1 MRLWRDRHL
10 QLSLTRLG
18 LEYLAALLLVG
29 VFAAQT
35 GNNLLYL
42 VFTLMVALLLV
53 SGWASRSALRGFEPA
68 AVEEGNLF
76 ARVRGGIRVR
86 FRNSAPKRVRALEL
100 RLELED
106 GSADPTF
113 FPGGGSDPEPRLVFH
128 ARPKRRGPCRV
139 TGLELRTRYPFG
151 FMEKAW
157 RFDLDQSLL
166 VLPHPRLASGH
177 PDLEGE
183 TPRNRPHPGT
193 GSPEGARPFREGD
206 PLTRVHWKRTAQRG
220 SPWVRT
226 FEEDL
231 PAGLHLRLDL
241 GAWAPGRS
249 FEEELERL
257 SGAVLQARIQKRSVS
272 MELHSAEGRRDL
284 EGHVA
289 CWRALAAAQAE
300 GAAFSGPSTAPSGP
314 IFPAGSTLP

>member
-1 MRLWRDRHL
+1 
-10 QLSLTRLG
+10 
-18 LEYLAALLLVG
+18 
-29 VFAAQT
+29 
-35 GNNLLYL
+35 
-42 VFTLMVALLLV
+42 
-53 SGWASRSALRGFEPA
+53 
-68 AVEEGNLF
+68 
-76 ARVRGGIRVR
+76 
-86 FRNSAPKRVRALEL
+86 
-100 RLELED
+100 
-106 GSADPTF
+106 
-113 FPGGGSDPEPRLVFH
+113 
-128 ARPKRRGPCRV
+128 
-139 TGLELRTRYPFG
+139 
-151 FMEKAW
+151 
-157 RFDLDQSLL
+157 
-166 VLPHPRLASGH
+166 
-177 PDLEGE
+177 
-183 TPRNRPHPGT
+183 
-193 GSPEGARPFREGD
+193 PFREGD

-231 PAGLHLRLDL
+231 HAGLHLRLDL

-300 GAAFSGPSTAPSGP
+300 GAAFSGPGTAPSGP